1 MILKHASGKE
11 IPMADLKNFK
21 EYDVDWEMTPEA
33 AVTLYL
39 EWGNNCWLNEFK
51 PVRHRSDTTTYFVVN
66 TWEQEPKLTLIK
78 RSSDE
83 AKELAE
89 LILPLH
95 LREPF
100 MRDVGNNKGVY
111 APTPEIKAWLRTQMS
126 N

>member
-1 MILKHASGKE
+1 
-11 IPMADLKNFK
+11 MADLKSFK

-51 PVRHRSDTTTYFVVN
+51 PVRYRSDTTTYFVVN
-66 TWEQEPKLTLIK
+66 TWEPEPKLTLIR
-78 RSSDE
+78 RSCDE

-89 LILPLH
+89 LPLPRH
-95 LREPF
+95 LKGHF
-100 MRDVGNNKGVY
+100 MEHVGNNKGVY
-111 APTPEIKAWLRTQMS
+111 APTKEIKEWLRKQMS

>member
-1 MILKHASGKE
+1 
-11 IPMADLKNFK
+11 MAQLENFK

-51 PVRHRSDTTTYFVVN
+51 PVRHRSDSVTYFVVN
-66 TWEQEPKLTLIK
+66 TWEKAPKLTLIK
-78 RSSDE
+78 RTCDE

-89 LILPLH
+89 LPLPEH
-95 LREPF
+95 LRPTF
-100 MRDVGNNKGVY
+100 MKEVGCNKGVY
-111 APTPEIKAWLRTQMS
+111 APTSEIKDWLRTQMS

>member
-1 MILKHASGKE
+1 
-11 IPMADLKNFK
+11 MADLKNFK

-51 PVRHRSDTTTYFVVN
+51 PIRHRSDTTTYFVVN
-66 TWEQEPKLTLIK
+66 TWEREPKFTLIK

-89 LILPLH
+89 LVLPEH

-100 MRDVGNNKGVY
+100 MENVGNNKGVY
-111 APTPEIKAWLRTQMS
+111 TPTPEMKEWLRTQMS